1 MLLLANL
8 IIALGKVLGLVLDVY
23 MWVVIVRALL
33 SWVNPDPYNPIVRLL
48 HWLTEPVLRPVRRI
62 IPLGAV
68 GLDLSPMLVIVAI
81 IFIKQ
86 FLVASLIEW
95 GFRLKQI

>member
-1 MLLLANL
+1 MFLLANL
-8 IIALGKVLGLVLDVY
+8 IIALGKVLGLALDIY
-23 MWVVIVRALL
+23 MWAIIIRALL

-48 HWLTEPVLRPVRRI
+48 HKLTEPCLRPVRRI

-68 GLDLSPMLVIVAI
+68 GLDLSPMLAILAI

-86 FLVASLIEW
+86 FLITSLIEW

>member
-1 MLLLANL
+1 MFLLANL
-8 IIALGKVLGLVLDVY
+8 IIALGKVLGLVLDIY
-23 MWVVIVRALL
+23 MWVVIIRSLL

-48 HWLTEPVLRPVRRI
+48 HKLTDPVLRPLRRI
-62 IPLGAV
+62 MPLGAV

-86 FLVASLIEW
+86 FLITSLIEW
-95 GFRLKQI
+95 GFRLKQG

>member
-1 MLLLANL
+1 MFVLANL
-8 IIALGKVLGLVLDVY
+8 IIALGKVLGLVLDIY
-23 MWVVIVRALL
+23 MWVVIIRALL

-48 HWLTEPVLRPVRRI
+48 HKLTDPVLRPLRRI
-62 IPLGAV
+62 MPLGAV

-86 FLVASLIEW
+86 FLITSLIEW

>member
-1 MLLLANL
+1 
-8 IIALGKVLGLVLDVY
+8 
-23 MWVVIVRALL
+23 VVIIRSLL

-48 HWLTEPVLRPVRRI
+48 HKLTDPVLRPLRRI

-68 GLDLSPMLVIVAI
+68 GLDLSPMLVIVGI

-86 FLVASLIEW
+86 FLITSLIEW

>member
-1 MLLLANL
+1 MFILANL
-8 IIALGKVLGLVLDVY
+8 IIALGKVLGIVLDIY
-23 MWVVIVRALL
+23 MWVVIIRALL

-48 HWLTEPVLRPVRRI
+48 HKLTDPVLGPLRRI

-68 GLDLSPMLVIVAI
+68 GLDLSPMLVVMAI

-86 FLVASLIEW
+86 FLITSLIEF
-95 GFRLKQI
+95 GFRLKLI

>member
-1 MLLLANL
+1 MFILANL
-8 IIALGKVLGLVLDVY
+8 IIAAGKVLGMALDIY
-23 MWVVIVRALL
+23 MWAIIIRALL

-48 HWLTEPVLRPVRRI
+48 HKLTEPVLGPLRRI

-68 GLDLSPMLVIVAI
+68 GLDLSPMLVILAI
-81 IFIKQ
+81 IFVKQ
-86 FLVASLIEW
+86 FLITSLIEF

>member
-1 MLLLANL
+1 MFILANF
-8 IIALGKVLGLVLDVY
+8 IIALGKVLGIVLDVY
-23 MWVVIVRALL
+23 MWVVIIRSLL

-48 HWLTEPVLRPVRRI
+48 HKLTDPVLRPLRRI

-68 GLDLSPMLVIVAI
+68 GLDLSPMLVIVGI

-86 FLVASLIEW
+86 FLITSLIEW